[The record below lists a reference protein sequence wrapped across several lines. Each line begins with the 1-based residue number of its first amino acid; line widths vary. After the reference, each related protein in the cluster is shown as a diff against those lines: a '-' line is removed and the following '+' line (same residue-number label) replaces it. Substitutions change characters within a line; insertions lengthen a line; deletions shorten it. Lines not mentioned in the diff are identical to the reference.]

1 MTRPA
6 EPAAPGY
13 YDATALSG
21 AFVVLGVSGGIA
33 AYKAVE
39 LCRRLID
46 LGAHVAPV
54 LTPGALRFVGEAT
67 FSALG
72 SERAHTSLFDDD
84 EPIPHTRLGQKAD
97 LVLVAPATARVLGSY
112 GAGISADLLVATLL
126 ATRAPVLV
134 CPAMHTEMWEHP
146 AVQENLATLR
156 RRGVHVLEPVVGRLA
171 GGDVGAGRLAEPVDI
186 VVEAARIL
194 SEHRSGPMGNAR
206 PSVTGNAGVS
216 ATSNAADNA
225 DGNSG
230 VSATSNAAAN
240 ADGNAADAAA
250 TGKAAGNGAADL
262 AGRRVLV
269 TAGGTREPID
279 PVRFIANRSSG
290 KQGYAL
296 AEAARVRGADVTL
309 VTTVQRPAPAGIE
322 IVEVETA
329 AEMADAV
336 LSRAQ
341 EQDLIVMAAAV
352 ADFRPSAP
360 AVAKIRKAE
369 GIPEIALEPTLDILA
384 ELGRRRRPGQ
394 VLVGFAA
401 ETESV
406 VERAAE
412 KLRSK
417 GVDLV
422 VGNDVAAEG
431 VGFSHD
437 TNAVSIVSADGRT
450 EIPLSTKRAVADAV
464 LDAALA
470 HLGGPQV
477 PQSTDPGANA

>member
-1 MTRPA
+1 
-6 EPAAPGY
+6 
-13 YDATALSG
+13 
-21 AFVVLGVSGGIA
+21 
-33 AYKAVE
+33 
-39 LCRRLID
+39 
-46 LGAHVAPV
+46 VAPV
-54 LTPGALRFVGEAT
+54 LTSGALRFVGAAT

-72 SERAHTSLFDDD
+72 SERAHTSLFDDI
-84 EPIPHTRLGQKAD
+84 EPIPHTRLGQRAD

-112 GAGISADLLVATLL
+112 AAGISEDLLVATLL

-146 AVQENLATLR
+146 AVQDNLATLR
-156 RRGVHVLEPVVGRLA
+156 RRGVHVLEPAIGHLA

-186 VVEAARIL
+186 VAEAARIL
-194 SEHRSGPMGNAR
+194 ADHP
-206 PSVTGNAGVS
+206 AG
-216 ATSNAADNA
+216 
-225 DGNSG
+225 G
-230 VSATSNAAAN
+230 
-240 ADGNAADAAA
+240 
-250 TGKAAGNGAADL
+250 DL

-296 AEAARVRGADVTL
+296 AEAARARGAHVTL
-309 VTTVQRPAPAGIE
+309 VTTVQRAAPAGTE

-336 LSRAQ
+336 LSRAKD
-341 EQDLIVMAAAV
+341 QDLIVMAAAV

-360 AVAKIRKAE
+360 AAAKIRKNA
-369 GIPEIALEPTLDILA
+369 GVPEIVLEPTLDILA
-384 ELGRRRRPGQ
+384 ELGRRRGPGQ

-422 VGNDVAAEG
+422 VGNDVGADG

-450 EIPLSTKRAVADAV
+450 EVPLSTKRAVADAV

-470 HLGGPQV
+470 RMGGPQV
-477 PQSTDPGANA
+477 SQSTQPGANA